1 MKRQAGLT
9 LIEILVA
16 MSLLAILTVMGYR
29 AFGNLLNAR
38 EHIMQ
43 TGERWIQL
51 ARVLRRV
58 EADLQRLPRQ
68 PASDDSGQPQ
78 TVLQLQGDGQGQAL
92 QLQLAS
98 QRYPDGEERVWYR
111 AGAGLQ
117 WLAGPSGST
126 PATGSLPLLAGDYRI
141 SWRVLA
147 ANGQWHTQWP
157 PAVIS
162 ERPQARALEMRVAM
176 PGDEAV
182 RRVWALP

>member
-29 AFGNLLNAR
+29 AFGNLLAAR

-68 PASDDSGQPQ
+68 PQLNDSGQPRA
-78 TVLQLQGDGQGQAL
+78 VLQLQADGQQQSL
-92 QLQLAS
+92 WLQLAS
-98 QRYPDGEERVWYR
+98 QRYPDGEEQVRYL
-111 AGAGLQ
+111 AGGGLGWQ
-117 WLAGPSGST
+117 AGPS
-126 PATGSLPLLAGDYRI
+126 ATTLANASLPLLGSQYRVG
-141 SWRVLA
+141 WRVLA
-147 ANGQWHTQWP
+147 ANGQWYSTWP
-157 PAVIS
+157 PQLLN
-162 ERPQARALEMRVAM
+162 ERPLARALEIRVAM

>member
-1 MKRQAGLT
+1 MKRQTGLT

-68 PASDDSGQPQ
+68 PATDDSGQPRA
-78 TVLQLQGDGQGQAL
+78 VLQLQGDGQGQVL

-98 QRYPDGEERVWYR
+98 QRYPDGEEQVWYR
-111 AGAGLQ
+111 AADGLQ
-117 WLAGPSGST
+117 WQAGPSGRAIDDSR
-126 PATGSLPLLAGDYRI
+126 LPLLGHGYRI
-141 SWRVLA
+141 AWRVLA

-157 PAVIS
+157 PATIS
-162 ERPQARALEMRVAM
+162 ERPQARALEMRVAI

-182 RRVWALP
+182 RRIWALP